1 MEFCPN
7 CGAKIEKNAE
17 FCGECGYEFKKMK
30 GIRPKQQISKKA
42 LALLIVLIVFFLI
55 INVQNIGA
63 LFIQPKTLNLN
74 TVSSMTL
81 FSNRLTIDPGTLND
95 QEIEAFVSLIFVV
108 VFWAWLR
115 KRYKSGMRVTKWFA
129 LLIIA
134 MPMFMVLFIDL
145 INNIFDYIGTF
156 IILVTPLLI
165 AGDFCFFI
173 PKAKAK
179 FWKFVYCLMM
189 CFMMLII
196 NTFTSHIYEDFVWD
210 NRDQAVTSYINGVK
224 KVFKGDLVATD
235 TDNEDIWVTCSNCKL
250 EENDQNKGACI
261 QYIQEINNYLPYANF
276 NDPVREYKF
285 SVPDG
290 EEDLSGDA
298 ADDCSNTNLS
308 EDQFADEIL
317 NSETTIDIYM
327 NKSGKIRCEAF
338 NGKLKKEKK
347 DGKVVFDYY
356 PDSSND
362 IPLEIKSNN

>member
-1 MEFCPN
+1 
-7 CGAKIEKNAE
+7 
-17 FCGECGYEFKKMK
+17 
-30 GIRPKQQISKKA
+30 
-42 LALLIVLIVFFLI
+42 
-55 INVQNIGA
+55 
-63 LFIQPKTLNLN
+63 
-74 TVSSMTL
+74 
-81 FSNRLTIDPGTLND
+81 
-95 QEIEAFVSLIFVV
+95 
-108 VFWAWLR
+108 
-115 KRYKSGMRVTKWFA
+115 
-129 LLIIA
+129 
-134 MPMFMVLFIDL
+134 
-145 INNIFDYIGTF
+145 
-156 IILVTPLLI
+156 
-165 AGDFCFFI
+165 
-173 PKAKAK
+173 
-179 FWKFVYCLMM
+179 
-189 CFMMLII
+189 MMLII

-210 NRDQAVTSYINGVK
+210 NRDQAVTGYINGVK